1 MLDVD
6 VDIGSDRVRL
16 KASVG
21 VAWTIEVVDAD
32 SLIAQ
37 ADRAMYTSK
46 RSESCSTT
54 LFAS

>member
-21 VAWTIEVVDAD
+21 VAWTVEVVDAD